1 MLFLIKI
8 IIDIFF
14 FKKILIKMKIKK
26 KGMKNKTKKLS
37 IYICELVNINIR
49 NNKNLIMLT
58 FSKGKKIIL
67 KSNINR

>member
-14 FKKILIKMKIKK
+14 FKKKLIKMKIKK